1 MPTPI
6 GLANLG
12 NTCYLNSCIQLL
24 LQIPELAQLNSINNI
39 PATCLIDEWR
49 ELYRNIENSSNTG
62 GRAFISP
69 SRFVQAVRGVSA
81 HSGNK
86 QFAGFGQ
93 NDASEFLYFLLN
105 HWHDACKRPVRMQI
119 NGTQIATTDK
129 DKLAIA
135 CYEKLKQ
142 TYEKE
147 YSEIMHLFF
156 GISVFFSNSGQ
167 PSGEKLQSPDCQGVP
182 DLFSLLNLPLI
193 PNQTEER
200 SVLTCLR
207 AQCVRFWSLPKY
219 LFIVLG
225 RFCNDYTKKDTSEI
239 NVPAHLDMSE
249 FMCSYNPQKYKYD
262 LKGIVIHLG
271 SIHGGHYVSVVR
283 NLRFLDGTSLGSAE
297 TSQETVHLPSTST
310 GREFDKRPTYP
321 GGMVFDNH
329 WYSCND
335 TTVVEETNFIE
346 QKLNHPIV
354 KHNAYVLFY
363 EHKI

>member
-24 LQIPELAQLNSINNI
+24 LQIPELALLNSINNI

-49 ELYRNIENSSNTG
+49 ELHQIIENSSNTNTG
-62 GRAFISP
+62 GRAFVSP

-86 QFAGFGQ
+86 EFAGFGQ

-105 HWHDACKRPVRMQI
+105 HWHNACKRPVRMQI
-119 NGTQIATTDK
+119 NGTQTATTEK

-156 GISVFFSNSGQ
+156 GISV
-167 PSGEKLQSPDCQGVP
+167 SGEKENKQVP
-182 DLFSLLNLPLI
+182 DLFSLLNLPLVGA
-193 PNQTEER
+193 TAG

-207 AQCVRFWSLPKY
+207 AQSFRFWSLPKY

-225 RFCNDYTKKDTSEI
+225 RFSSPDCQGGRSLRKDTSEI
-239 NVPAHLDMSE
+239 EVPAHLDMSE
-249 FMCSYNPQKYKYD
+249 FVCSYNPQKYKYV

-271 SIHGGHYVSVVR
+271 SIHGGHYVSVVKA
-283 NLRFLDGTSLGSAE
+283 SI
-297 TSQETVHLPSTST
+297 QERSGV
-310 GREFDKRPTYP
+310 
-321 GGMVFDNH
+321 
-329 WYSCND
+329 WCSCND

-346 QKLNHPIV
+346 EKLNHPIV